1 MLFSG
6 FYNINK
12 HIHRS
17 LRVSSR
23 SWGMG
28 CTNVPI
34 ASNGRAWLWYRAP
47 PGFTQGGSTEPKSI
61 QAMKNAM
68 GVAQHMATKSKVSES
83 LCLVI
88 TDICKFKYHQIS
100 SNNIKYHQISNM
112 GFPILNQ
119 SHKNMLKPL
128 HPVWR

>member
-1 MLFSG
+1 MLEDFDG
-6 FYNINK
+6 FQWFLQHQQTYS
-12 HIHRS
+12 RS

-34 ASNGRAWLWYRAP
+34 ASKWAGLGYGIVLP

-88 TDICKFKYHQIS
+88 MDICKFKYHQIS
-100 SNNIKYHQISNM
+100 SNI
-112 GFPILNQ
+112 
-119 SHKNMLKPL
+119 
-128 HPVWR
+128 